1 MEQTT
6 TSPIDFARIRDL
18 LAPVLVAHGVSLVDL
33 EWLTERTGW
42 TLRITIER
50 EGATDAGGGVTLED
64 CAEVSR
70 DSSAALDVADVIT
83 HAYHLEVS
91 SPGLDR
97 RLKSPAEFKRFVGR
111 TVKVKLARPAPDGQR
126 VLRGPLEEA
135 SDDRVAVNVDGK
147 RIEAP
152 IADVTEARLVFEL
165 TPQPKTPK
173 GTKGARQG
181 TGSTRKGASGVSG
194 ASAPGS
200 SSPRKRK

>member
-1 MEQTT
+1 MDQTT
-6 TSPIDFARIRDL
+6 PSPIDFARIRDL
-18 LAPVLVAHGVSLVDL
+18 LAPVLVAHGVTLVDL
-33 EWLTERTGW
+33 EWLTERVGW

-70 DSSAALDVADVIT
+70 DSSATLDVADVIP

-111 TVKVKLARPAPDGQR
+111 TVKVKLRQPAPDGQR

-135 SDDRVAVNVDGK
+135 SEDRVAVNVDGK
-147 RIEAP
+147 RIEAS
-152 IADVTEARLVFEL
+152 IEDVTEARLVFEL
-165 TPQPKTPK
+165 TPQPKAPK

-181 TGSTRKGASGVSG
+181 TGSTSKGSAGASPSG
-194 ASAPGS
+194 A